1 MSSAAT
7 ARQSAYD
14 IGKPLGQCAVTQQ
27 PIEPGTK
34 FFAAL
39 RETPTGFERLDI
51 SPAAWEPFDRTHL
64 LAFWQAVM
72 PEPNKTRK
80 LLVDDTVLCDL
91 FERLADVDEPAKVS
105 FRFVLGLIL
114 LRKRLLAYDST
125 VQEGG
130 RDVWVVKLRG
140 RPEPLRMIDPHL
152 TEDQVG
158 DVSAQ
163 LGQILNSDEL

>member
-34 FFAAL
+34 FIAAL

-51 SPAAWEPFDRTHL
+51 SPAAWEQFDRTHL

-80 LLVDDTVLCDL
+80 LLVDDSVLCDL
-91 FERLADVDEPAKVS
+91 FERLAEVDEPAKVS

-114 LRKRLLAYDST
+114 LRKRLLSYDST

-140 RPEPLRMIDPHL
+140 RPEPLRMVDPHL